1 MRKKKEIIKK
11 NIYYTERQIECI
23 KSGIY
28 KGITIIEGV
37 PGSGKT
43 SILNKIINI
52 LFNNKKNEKILICTH
67 SNSCLNYIFNLL
79 VKENVI
85 HQKYLCRVGMGE
97 VDSENFIN
105 EYDIMNDKLNKQ
117 YNKKD
122 EYMNTYELN
131 NMYNNYDDE
140 NFNFSKYGRINYML
154 DLRQKLLNDLNL
166 LSESYNNQK
175 NIQLFN
181 C

>member
-1 MRKKKEIIKK
+1 
-11 NIYYTERQIECI
+11 
-23 KSGIY
+23 
-28 KGITIIEGV
+28 
-37 PGSGKT
+37 
-43 SILNKIINI
+43 
-52 LFNNKKNEKILICTH
+52 
-67 SNSCLNYIFNLL
+67 
-79 VKENVI
+79 
-85 HQKYLCRVGMGE
+85 MGE

-175 NIQLFN
+175 IYNCLTANQYYERYVKKRIYLYFQFVYLFKK
-181 C
+181 